1 MVEIAGGAVDKI
13 CRSIGTNELK
23 LTIHLAELLDLLH
36 LDLYLNGN
44 TWLTCIASGQ
54 ATGNL
59 SRFRL
64 I

>member
-36 LDLYLNGN
+36 LELSKWKYLVDLHCKWADN
-44 TWLTCIASGQ
+44 I
-54 ATGNL
+54 
-59 SRFRL
+59 SRVRL